1 MNAKGKG
8 RLKLCLQLAYI
19 LGTLVGIYVLG
30 RSDPEMISLFSG
42 KLALQPLWLA
52 LCAGGIAGYWLL
64 QACVYAVAGRVAG
77 GPMSF
82 GKNLS
87 MMLLGEYYSA
97 LTPFASGGQP
107 MQLGY
112 YKRYGVGLAKGSC
125 ILAVRYIGYVGAI
138 CLCALAALLWEGRRM
153 LAQFPVVFGLTLMGF
168 AVNLGSIV
176 MVGLILVRPEAAR
189 RLGRWGLKQCERLAP
204 RRAAAWQGRFDQ
216 GVEEFKA
223 AGCCLGA
230 AKGKCAGI
238 MGAVPFF
245 GHQRVCHC
253 ILCLQS
259 PGAEWGAFHSTVW
272 DAGVF
277 IPGGGLCTYTGGRRG
292 DGGRLL
298 HVFCGGFSEAAAGE
312 RHAALALVYL
322 LFPSFFRSR
331 CCHRRRALQP
341 GQEKTLRQKRTAGIP
356 GGRTLKQQK

>member
-8 RLKLCLQLAYI
+8 RLKLCLQLVYI
-19 LGTLVGIYVLG
+19 PGTLVGIYVLG

-153 LAQFPVVFGLTLMGF
+153 LAQFPVVFWAHPDGLCGEP
-168 AVNLGSIV
+168 
-176 MVGLILVRPEAAR
+176 GLHRY
-189 RLGRWGLKQCERLAP
+189 GRAYPG
-204 RRAAAWQGRFDQ
+204 
-216 GVEEFKA
+216 A
-223 AGCCLGA
+223 AG
-230 AKGKCAGI
+230 
-238 MGAVPFF
+238 
-245 GHQRVCHC
+245 
-253 ILCLQS
+253 
-259 PGAEWGAFHSTVW
+259 
-272 DAGVF
+272 
-277 IPGGGLCTYTGGRRG
+277 GGP
-292 DGGRLL
+292 
-298 HVFCGGFSEAAAGE
+298 AAGP
-312 RHAALALVYL
+312 LG
-322 LFPSFFRSR
+322 P
-331 CCHRRRALQP
+331 
-341 GQEKTLRQKRTAGIP
+341 
-356 GGRTLKQQK
+356 